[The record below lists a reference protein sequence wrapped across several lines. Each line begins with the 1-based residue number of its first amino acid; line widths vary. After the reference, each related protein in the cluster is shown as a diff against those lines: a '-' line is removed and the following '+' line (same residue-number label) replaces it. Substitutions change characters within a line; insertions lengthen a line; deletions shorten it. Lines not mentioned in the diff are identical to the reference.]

1 MFKGK
6 FLVIGLTAV
15 MTLTSGMALADGD
28 ASKGEK
34 VFKKCKVCHSTE
46 KGEHKI
52 GPSLAGVF
60 GRKAGSVDDFTKYK
74 AFKGGADFSWDEE
87 NIDKWVTDQKAF
99 LKDKGIKGKT
109 GMKVKIKK
117 EKDRENLIAYLKTL

>member
-6 FLVIGLTAV
+6 LLVIGMATA
-15 MTLTSGMALADGD
+15 MALTSGAALADGD
-28 ASKGEK
+28 AGKGEK
-34 VFKKCKVCHSTE
+34 VFKKCKVCHSTK

-60 GRKAGSVDDFTKYK
+60 GRKAGSVSDFTKYK
-74 AFKGGADFSWDEE
+74 AFKGGADFSWDED
-87 NIDKWVTDQKAF
+87 NLDKWVANQKAF
-99 LKDKGIKGKT
+99 LKDKGIKKKT